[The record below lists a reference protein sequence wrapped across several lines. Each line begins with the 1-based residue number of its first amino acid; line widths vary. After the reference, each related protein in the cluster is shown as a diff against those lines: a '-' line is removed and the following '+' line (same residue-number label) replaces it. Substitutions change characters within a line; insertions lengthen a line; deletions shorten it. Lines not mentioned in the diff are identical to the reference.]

1 MRKLKRSVARAR
13 MKKAGWTQ
21 LNKKI
26 GGRSKFAEHW
36 REFIKE

>member
-13 MKKAGWTQ
+13 MIKAGWTQ

-26 GGRSKFAEHW
+26 GGSSKFSRYW
-36 REFIKE
+36 RKFI